1 MVQKV
6 TLSVFTTQVNG
17 SIPGQETKIPQDAWS
32 AKKYIFVK
40 KKRKSSIVQELQ
52 TTRKE
57 NLIEVK

>member
-40 KKRKSSIVQELQ
+40 KKERVVLYRSYRQPGKKIS
-52 TTRKE
+52 
-57 NLIEVK
+57 